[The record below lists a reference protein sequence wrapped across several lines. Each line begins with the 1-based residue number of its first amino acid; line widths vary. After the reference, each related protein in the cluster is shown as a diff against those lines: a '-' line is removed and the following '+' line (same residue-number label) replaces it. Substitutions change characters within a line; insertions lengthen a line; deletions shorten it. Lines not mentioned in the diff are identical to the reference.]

1 MQKYAKYMQ
10 KMQNIDTTAYFQ
22 TISQKMFK
30 YGLKTDLPAAGR
42 SGVKYAFYIYMYNMQ
57 FPRKVS
63 MCMQART
70 YICSYHAGS
79 SYYYACL
86 FAKLLQSGEQQ
97 WRCFLLYWQSARIA
111 ANQRFCN
118 LSPFYIRWCD
128 VGCTPSDSQNAYDM
142 QCNQERCVA
151 RLTC

>member
-10 KMQNIDTTAYFQ
+10 KMQSIDTTSYVQ
-22 TISQKMFK
+22 TISQKMLK
-30 YGLKTDLPAAGR
+30 YGLKPDLPTVGR
-42 SGVKYAFYIYMYNMQ
+42 SGVKYAFLHIYVQYVKKCSFREGCLFLYIYMQ
-57 FPRKVS
+57 LPCRQQLLLRLPFRKAPVS
-63 MCMQART
+63 R
-70 YICSYHAGS
+70 
-79 SYYYACL
+79 
-86 FAKLLQSGEQQ
+86 EQQ

-118 LSPFYIRWCD
+118 LSPFYIRQCD